1 MLQRIID
8 WFNELRNN
16 APEIFDFLTM
26 ATAFVGKLI
35 AALIFYLIGRT
46 IAKALAKGIRKMLKK
61 VGVDKLADRLREIDL
76 LGKSNFKI
84 VPSEFFAK
92 IIYYIFLFII
102 IWIAAEILN
111 IQSLSDMI
119 KALLAY
125 LPTLFAALAVFVG
138 GLFLADFLKKIILT
152 TTKSLNLQAGPII
165 ANFVFYFL
173 FINVAIISLA
183 QAGIETD
190 AIKDNIS
197 IILGGLVGAFAI
209 GYGFASRNLLASM
222 LSAYYNRKKIAKG
235 DVISIDGVSGTIIDI
250 DNTSLS
256 IQSDKDKKIVV
267 PLSKLLEEK
276 YELKKQEV
284 YTIAPPSGPNPEA

>member
-102 IWIAAEILN
+102 ICH
-111 IQSLSDMI
+111 
-119 KALLAY
+119 
-125 LPTLFAALAVFVG
+125 
-138 GLFLADFLKKIILT
+138 
-152 TTKSLNLQAGPII
+152 
-165 ANFVFYFL
+165 
-173 FINVAIISLA
+173 
-183 QAGIETD
+183 
-190 AIKDNIS
+190 
-197 IILGGLVGAFAI
+197 
-209 GYGFASRNLLASM
+209 
-222 LSAYYNRKKIAKG
+222 
-235 DVISIDGVSGTIIDI
+235 
-250 DNTSLS
+250 
-256 IQSDKDKKIVV
+256 
-267 PLSKLLEEK
+267 
-276 YELKKQEV
+276 
-284 YTIAPPSGPNPEA
+284 